1 MTGKPLICLH
11 CEDSNGET
19 KLFYHGAQ
27 SYEAR
32 IFGGA
37 VMAKE
42 KQAMQ
47 SHCFTSIMDFVKKVE
62 TEGIS
67 ANGGEVAIPPQK
79 MASLDAATWHFK
91 IR

>member
-1 MTGKPLICLH
+1 
-11 CEDSNGET
+11 
-19 KLFYHGAQ
+19 
-27 SYEAR
+27 
-32 IFGGA
+32 
-37 VMAKE
+37 MAKE

-67 ANGGEVAIPPQK
+67 ANEGEVAIPPQK